1 MAHGTASRSDPLDSA
16 IVLSPPPDNPDNF
29 KLYARDIMRYPLHA
43 RLVTISAC
51 YGSGLRAYAGE
62 GLVGLSWAFLRAG
75 AHNVIGALWE
85 VNDASTPLLMD
96 HLYGDLEPAAVLTQ
110 PCARRSCH

>member
-1 MAHGTASRSDPLDSA
+1 
-16 IVLSPPPDNPDNF
+16 
-29 KLYARDIMRYPLHA
+29 MRYPLHA
-43 RLVTISAC
+43 RLVAIFAC

-96 HLYGDLEPAAVLTQ
+96 KLYGELAAGSSPDTALRAAKLSLIHSPAVYRKPLYWAGFQLYTG
-110 PCARRSCH
+110 S